1 MRPLT
6 LRMSGLRSYR
16 SEVTIDFGDPGL
28 MAIVGDTGAGKSSIL
43 EALFFVLYGGC
54 TWDHRATAP
63 LISDGASA
71 MQAELVFLAEGRR
84 WRVFRS
90 ASRTSAPNRHELECL
105 DDTALR
111 FDNDGPVT
119 AEIKRLI
126 GLDQDAFIRTVMLPQ
141 GRFQLLLQATR
152 ADRTAILKGI
162 FRLDQLA
169 QARDHADRA
178 ARRLRPSVTDLRA
191 ERATLLPDPE
201 AALAD
206 ARQRDERAHARHDEL
221 QGLSETI
228 TKAARQRDDAGR
240 QADDLRERERRVR
253 DTAIPSAA
261 AELAEL
267 AKLATQLDDQRH
279 QLESDREQQR
289 RHATSLAGLLSRADE
304 QGDGI
309 EALASAAS
317 TIQFL
322 TEQLP
327 GLHAEEAEREREARE
342 LEELTRSITRQE
354 AEAVAV
360 KTQTSAARAEETRL
374 ADAAAATSELLADVR
389 IRLTSSR
396 STAGTYGERRQE
408 AAEAAERKAKAAGA
422 VEPAAA
428 KADAAANERD
438 AARAALEAI
447 QRADAAAHAAQG
459 CKPGDP
465 CPICERPLPYGFTM
479 PQPPGEAEARATLK
493 TTERAAQ
500 QAADE
505 LAKRDADLTNAS
517 EAIDRADRA
526 AGESQAALAAA
537 LVMLRQV
544 LPGADL
550 DLGDDDL
557 LAPLAAA
564 SASARTA
571 YETQA
576 AEANQL
582 AQQAERAAATTAAL
596 RDQMQRRSSQ
606 LRRCDEAARERKA
619 SYEKAA
625 TELPVGYQP
634 DTLSADKFT
643 TDRLAAA
650 LERIESRRSEL
661 TKVSQQLANTHQVID
676 RMSGDLDSLN
686 AQLRAHVDEPVQQLT
701 VKLSIAEQRLND
713 LAAVLGATP
722 APARS
727 KESPADDAEWA
738 HALNAT
744 THATLASAQEAIAG
758 LQQQHTDAV
767 ATISRALSAAGVDDE
782 PGLQQ
787 AIIDVSAELRR
798 AAEDMQT
805 AAEHIPRVAELAR
818 KIEQAQRLLE
828 ALDELTRLLSD
839 AKFVSYVVARKQQT
853 LLAIATE
860 LLGSM
865 TGNRY
870 GFSEEFEIIDRLTGL
885 PRSVKT
891 LSGGETFLA
900 SLALALGLVELAG
913 RGGGRLDALF
923 LDEGFGALDAN
934 SLSEALDALGRQ
946 AETGRL
952 VAVISHLRSVAE
964 AMDRVLAVTF
974 GPSGSQ
980 VRWLGGDERAELITE
995 DIEASLLT

>member
-28 MAIVGDTGAGKSSIL
+28 IAIVGDTGAGKSSIL

-54 TWDHRATAP
+54 TWDQRATAP

-90 ASRTSAPNRHELECL
+90 ASRTAAQSRHELECL
-105 DDTALR
+105 DDPASR

-126 GLDQDAFIRTVMLPQ
+126 GLDQDAFLRTVILPQ

-169 QARDHADRA
+169 QAREHADRA
-178 ARRLRPSVTDLRA
+178 ARRLRPGVADLRT

-201 AALAD
+201 TALAD
-206 ARQRDERAHARHDEL
+206 ARQRHELARTRLSEL

-228 TKAARQRDDAGR
+228 TKAAGKRDSADRRAG
-240 QADDLRERERRVR
+240 DLQERERRAQ
-253 DTAIPSAA
+253 DTAMPDADT
-261 AELAEL
+261 EL
-267 AKLATQLDDQRH
+267 AKLEGLATQLNDQRQQLEGDREHQRH
-279 QLESDREQQR
+279 QAAL
-289 RHATSLAGLLSRADE
+289 LAELLSSADE

-317 TIQFL
+317 TIQL
-322 TEQLP
+322 LAEQLP
-327 GLHAEEAEREREARE
+327 GLHAEEAECEREARD
-342 LEELTRSITRQE
+342 LEALAESINDRETE
-354 AEAVAV
+354 AGVL
-360 KTQTSAARAEETRL
+360 KTQASAARAEEARL
-374 ADAAAATSELLADVR
+374 ADAATAASERLSNARTLL
-389 IRLTSSR
+389 T
-396 STAGTYGERRQE
+396 TARNTAVTHSERRQE
-408 AAEAAERKAKAAGA
+408 AAEAAERNSTAAGA
-422 VEPAAA
+422 IEPAAA
-428 KADAAANERD
+428 KAAAAAGKRD
-438 AARAALEAI
+438 AARTALEAI

-459 CKPGDP
+459 CQPGDP
-465 CPICERPLPYGFTM
+465 CPICERPLPADFTM
-479 PQPPGEAEARATLK
+479 PSPPGEAEARTAFRTA
-493 TTERAAQ
+493 ERAAQ
-500 QAADE
+500 QASDE
-505 LAKRDADLTNAS
+505 LARREADLTNTS
-517 EAIDRADRA
+517 EALGRADRA
-526 AGESQAALAAA
+526 AGDSQAALAKA
-537 LVMLRQV
+537 LAGLRLV
-544 LPGADL
+544 VPEADL
-550 DLGDDDL
+550 DAGDDDL

-564 SASARTA
+564 SASATEA
-571 YETQA
+571 HQEQA
-576 AEANQL
+576 AEANQI
-582 AQQAERAAATTAAL
+582 ARDADRAAATTLVL
-596 RDQMQRRSSQ
+596 RGQVQQRSGQ
-606 LRRCDEAARERKA
+606 LHTRELAARQRKA

-625 TELPVGYQP
+625 SELPAGYRP
-634 DTLSADKFT
+634 DALTADG
-643 TDRLAAA
+643 LAAA
-650 LERIESRRSEL
+650 LELIESRRSEL
-661 TKVSQQLANTHQVID
+661 TKISGRLADAHRVID
-676 RMSGDLDSLN
+676 QMSRDLDTLS
-686 AQLRAHVDEPVQQLT
+686 AQLRANVDEPVRQLT

-713 LAAVLGATP
+713 LAALLGTTP

-727 KESPADDAEWA
+727 EKGLPSDAEWA
-738 HALNAT
+738 HELKTAT
-744 THATLASAQEAIAG
+744 HVTLTHAHKTIAA
-758 LQQQHTDAV
+758 LQQQTADAV
-767 ATISRALSAAGVDDE
+767 AVITTALAAAGVDDE
-782 PGLQQ
+782 PALQQ
-787 AIIDVSAELRR
+787 AIVDVSADLRR
-798 AAEDMQT
+798 AADDIQT
-805 AAEHIPRVAELAR
+805 ATEQIPRVADLAR
-818 KIEQAQRLLE
+818 KIEQAQGLLE
-828 ALDELTRLLSD
+828 ALDELARLLSD
-839 AKFVSYVVARKQQT
+839 AKFIAYVVARKQQT

-946 AETGRL
+946 ADTGRL

-964 AMDRVLAVTF
+964 AMDRVLAITF

-980 VRWLGGDERAELITE
+980 ARWLGGDERAELIAE
-995 DIEASLLT
+995 DIEAGLLT